1 VEKAMK
7 IGNLIKWEA
16 NERYGVVVDV
26 GNNMVS
32 IYWIGYQFD
41 PIKYYQN
48 SLLVN
53 TFQVIG

>member
-1 VEKAMK
+1 MK

-16 NERYGVVVDV
+16 NERYGIVVDV
-26 GNNMVS
+26 GDNMVS
-32 IYWIGYQFD
+32 ISWIGYQFD